1 MTVKRN
7 TVIFGL
13 ACVVAASAAGA
24 GAQPASGKTMKAEV
38 KQTVH
43 DAETYAGEKK
53 ADYEKRTSAELAEL
67 DAKIDHLKKK
77 AEAHDRELGRKRKTV
92 AARFAKVKSAS
103 ESEWSHFKTGVDDAL
118 SDLKKAYTDFA
129 ADMK

>member
-1 MTVKRN
+1 MKMKRN
-7 TVIFGL
+7 TVVFGL

-67 DAKIDHLKKK
+67 DAKIDRFKKK
-77 AEAHDRELGRKRKTV
+77 AEAQERDLGKKRKTV
-92 AARFAKVKSAS
+92 AKRFAKVKAAS
-103 ESEWSHFKTGVDDAL
+103 ESEWSRLKTGVDDAV
-118 SDLKKAYTDFA
+118 SDLKKACTDFA